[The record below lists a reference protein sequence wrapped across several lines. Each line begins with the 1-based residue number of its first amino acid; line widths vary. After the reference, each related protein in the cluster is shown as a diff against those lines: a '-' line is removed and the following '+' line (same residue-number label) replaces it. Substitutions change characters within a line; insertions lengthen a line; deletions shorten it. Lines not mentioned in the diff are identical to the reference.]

1 MDKNLFI
8 YFIEKGGSVKEWMPA
23 PNPNKWT
30 NQKTQPF
37 LSVLVFIPLHASRSV
52 LKQKNSVE
60 LKDNG

>member
-37 LSVLVFIPLHASRSV
+37 LSVLVFISLTCFQISIETEKFCRI
-52 LKQKNSVE
+52 K
-60 LKDNG
+60 G